1 VPDAAGEPTPAKP
14 PAAAEDRHIDWLP
27 AGSWILYDLANTI
40 YAAAITYVLMPY
52 FSDTYKYY
60 TPIGVT
66 QTLTMI
72 ASGFAVPMMASIC
85 DRTGQTRLYL
95 TIFTLV
101 CIGSMFG
108 WALWTTEFALLAFLA
123 IGGFAYQNSLVFY
136 NALLPSVAPR
146 SRTGLISGLG
156 VGLGYSGT
164 IVTILIALLL
174 TKYFNLGFKA
184 TCGVCA
190 ALFLL
195 TAVPCLLFVKEKRH
209 IDRQPLS
216 WAVVRERGADLWG
229 TIRAMPQHRTVMFF
243 FLGNFFL
250 VDVLNTAILYF
261 AAFTQVI
268 FKAQAEAG
276 DLFLFGQQFDQ
287 SSTFAMIMGLA
298 LCSLAL
304 VFGSFSGWLSDRIHP
319 LQVLRGSGWC
329 LLVGLVGAILTG
341 GKSPALYLLTLGGAG
356 AFGLAGIWTSGRKVL
371 LLVAP
376 QKDIAQ
382 YFGLYGI
389 TLKLSVIGSTT
400 FALVSDTIF
409 KSEKAKLGFEVAQT
423 KAQEIAVDLAQSHSQ
438 KVAIA
443 CQLIQLLVGLGLLY
457 AIKWRDIPDQDL
469 DDVIA
474 AGIPAA

>member
-1 VPDAAGEPTPAKP
+1 V
-14 PAAAEDRHIDWLP
+14 
-27 AGSWILYDLANTI
+27 
-40 YAAAITYVLMPY
+40 
-52 FSDTYKYY
+52 
-60 TPIGVT
+60 
-66 QTLTMI
+66 
-72 ASGFAVPMMASIC
+72 MASIC

-95 TIFTLV
+95 TVFTLL

-108 WALWTTEFALLAFLA
+108 WAIWTTEFALLAFLA
-123 IGGFAYQNSLVFY
+123 IGNFAYQNSLVFY
-136 NALLPSVAPR
+136 NALLPSVSPR

-195 TAVPCLLFVKEKRH
+195 TAIPCLLFVKEKRH
-209 IDRQPLS
+209 IDRKPLS
-216 WAVVRERGADLWG
+216 LAVVRERGADLWG

-261 AAFTQVI
+261 AAFTQAI
-268 FKAQAEAG
+268 FKAQADEG
-276 DLFLFGQQFDQ
+276 QLILFGQQFEK

-298 LCSLAL
+298 LCSFAL
-304 VFGSFSGWLSDRIHP
+304 VFGSLSGWLSDRIHP
-319 LQVLRGSGWC
+319 LRVLRGSGWC
-329 LLVGLVGAILTG
+329 LLVGLVGAIFTG
-341 GKSPALYLLTLGGAG
+341 GRSPELYLLTLGGAG

-371 LLVAP
+371 LLIAP
-376 QKDIAQ
+376 KEDIAQ

-409 KSEKAKLGFEVAQT
+409 KSEKATLGFEVAQT
-423 KAQEIAVDLAQSHSQ
+423 AAQEIAVDMAHAHSQ

-443 CQLIQLLVGLGLLY
+443 FQLIQLLVGLGLLY
-457 AIKWRDIPDQDL
+457 VIHCRDIPD
-469 DDVIA
+469 DDFPDENVLEV
-474 AGIPAA
+474 PAT